1 MVRNKTNPNGQ
12 ASQAAIQDGE
22 GLFVDADVLQA
33 LVQTVVRQT
42 LEAQVA
48 EHLGAQPYQRSD
60 GRQGHRNGY
69 KPRTMKTRLGEL
81 EFQVPQVREG
91 GFQPT
96 LFERYQRTEKAL
108 LMTLQEMF
116 VKGVSTRE
124 VNQVLEA
131 MGGFEVSPGL
141 VSRAAA
147 ELDEQIRKWRERPL
161 TGHAYPY
168 LIVDARYEKVR
179 RGGRIESMAVL
190 VVCGIDEQ
198 GRRDVL
204 GYWLGDSESEA
215 SWGEAFRDLKARGL
229 RGVELVVSDA
239 HLGIRKALAKQ
250 LQWTAWQRCQV
261 HLMRE
266 LLSKAAWQDYKALA
280 RDLRSI
286 YVSEEKEQCLAVAE
300 EVAQKWEKKLPKMA
314 QALREGVEDTLAVL
328 ELPRE
333 HRRRLRTTNMVER
346 QNREFRKRTRKVSIF
361 PNESSCIRLFG
372 ALMVELS
379 KQWQGEPQTYLNM
392 DRRQH

>member
-1 MVRNKTNPNGQ
+1 MVRNMRNQNGQ
-12 ASQAAIQDGE
+12 ARQEATPEAE
-22 GLFVDADVLQA
+22 GLFVTADVLKE
-33 LVQTVVRQT
+33 LVQIAVQHA
-42 LEAQVA
+42 LEVQVA
-48 EHLGAQPYQRSD
+48 GHLGAEPYERT
-60 GRQGHRNGY
+60 GERQGHRNGT

-91 GFQPT
+91 GFRPT

-124 VNQVLEA
+124 VNDVLEA

-147 ELDEQIRKWRERPL
+147 ELDEQVRKWRERPL
-161 TGHAYPY
+161 AGREYPY

-190 VVCGIDEQ
+190 VICGIDEE

-215 SWGEAFRDLKARGL
+215 TWSEAFCELKGRGL
-229 RGVELVVSDA
+229 SGVELVVSDA
-239 HLGIRKALAKQ
+239 HQGIRKALSRHMQGA
-250 LQWTAWQRCQV
+250 AWQRCQV

-266 LLSKAAWQDYKALA
+266 LLAKAAWQDRAELA
-280 RDLRSI
+280 RDLKAI
-286 YVSEEKEQCLAVAE
+286 YASEEPEACLAAAEAVA
-300 EVAQKWEKKLPKMA
+300 VKWEKRLPKLA
-314 QALREGVEDTLAVL
+314 KALRAGVEDTVAVL
-328 ELPRE
+328 ALPRE
-333 HRRRLRTTNMVER
+333 HRRRLRTTNMIER
-346 QNREFRKRTRKVSIF
+346 QMREFRKRTRKVSIF
-361 PNESSCIRLFG
+361 PNEGSAIRLFG
-372 ALMVELS
+372 AMILELS
-379 KQWQGEPQTYLNM
+379 EQWQGEEKRYLNM
-392 DRRQH
+392 ERR